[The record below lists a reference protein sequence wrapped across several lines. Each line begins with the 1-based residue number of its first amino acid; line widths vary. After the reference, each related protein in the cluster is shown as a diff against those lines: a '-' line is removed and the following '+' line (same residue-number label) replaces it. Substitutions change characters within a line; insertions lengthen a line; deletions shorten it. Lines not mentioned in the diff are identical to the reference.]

1 MHPNIIVLVL
11 FSSYDQ
17 YHMVYYIIKY
27 KGPECTMTI
36 LYTFFSLIIVQV
48 TYISNMLIS
57 NLSLLILTQFY
68 SLSFLNHSW
77 D

>member
-11 FSSYDQ
+11 FSLYDQ

-27 KGPECTMTI
+27 KGLECTMTI

-48 TYISNMLIS
+48 AYISNMLIG

-68 SLSFLNHSW
+68 SLSFLNHS
-77 D
+77 

>member
-1 MHPNIIVLVL
+1 MHPNIIVLAL

-27 KGPECTMTI
+27 KGPEYTMTI